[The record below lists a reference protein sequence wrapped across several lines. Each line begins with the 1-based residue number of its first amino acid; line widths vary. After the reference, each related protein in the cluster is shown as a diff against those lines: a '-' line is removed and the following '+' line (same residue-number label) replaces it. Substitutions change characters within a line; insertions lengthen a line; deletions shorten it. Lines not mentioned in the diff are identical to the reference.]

1 MNAFSIGPLIL
12 AADRASAVAGIV
24 VFLVVTALVAR
35 RMGDGI
41 ARWSSFALLLG
52 VLAARAAH
60 VAIHWESFAEE
71 PGRIVAVWQGGFWW
85 PAGVAAA
92 CLLLFYQVREAH
104 ARLAGLASLAAG
116 VFVWHV
122 ATSLT
127 TGVEAVP
134 FPEERLAALAGEEIG
149 LADFG
154 GKPMVVNLWASW
166 CPPCRREMPMMAEV
180 AASANDVTFVFA
192 NQGEDAPRIRTYL
205 SQEGLLMPNVLM
217 DGLGELGL
225 HYKAPGLPATL
236 FVGTDGRLVDIHLG
250 EISREAML
258 HTIQDLRE
266 R

>member
-180 AASANDVTFVFA
+180 ARASTDVAFVFA
-192 NQGEDAPRIRTYL
+192 NQGEDAARIRAYL
-205 SQEGLLMPNVLM
+205 GGERLDLPNIVL
-217 DGLGELGL
+217 DRFSYLGR
-225 HYKAPGLPATL
+225 HYRTPGLPATL
-236 FVGTDGRLVDIHLG
+236 FIGADGTLEIVHLG
-250 EISREAML
+250 EISREALSVRIEEL
-258 HTIQDLRE
+258 HSR
-266 R
+266 